1 MSIHIDHTGAF
12 ANFWNREFPDL
23 QCPPVP
29 KKESDLNMTARET
42 LRISD
47 PVLFQ
52 NLFSNGGIGSTPLP
66 ADTQHRR
73 ATNQLSESDIP
84 HLRAAGLEWE
94 AQQLGQQVQRQQDQ
108 RLADQAAAEAA
119 ANKEQKAFYKQWN
132 NASFGERLAMS
143 GGPTPQAIAQAR
155 KMWGITGQ

>member
-12 ANFWNREFPDL
+12 ASFWNREFPDL

-66 ADTQHRR
+66 ADTHHRR
-73 ATNQLSESDIP
+73 VTNQLSERDIP
-84 HLRAAGLEWE
+84 HLHAAGLEWE
-94 AQQLGQQVQRQQDQ
+94 AQQR
-108 RLADQAAAEAA
+108 
-119 ANKEQKAFYKQWN
+119 
-132 NASFGERLAMS
+132 
-143 GGPTPQAIAQAR
+143 TPR
-155 KMWGITGQ
+155 